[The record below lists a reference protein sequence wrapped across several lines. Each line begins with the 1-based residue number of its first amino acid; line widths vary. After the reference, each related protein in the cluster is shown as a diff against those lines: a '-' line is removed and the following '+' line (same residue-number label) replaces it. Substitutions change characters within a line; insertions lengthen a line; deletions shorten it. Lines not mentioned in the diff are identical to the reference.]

1 MATAKLKREKAGLA
15 SSPGRRRPRWTRRD
29 RIAAILTMVFLLPLA
44 LTFVYPFFWM
54 ITASVKDNNA
64 IFGSLNP
71 FTDVL
76 KVSNYI
82 RAWTEA
88 DMGRYTF
95 NTVFV
100 TFFAV
105 LISVL
110 SNALMG
116 YVLGRYAFPGKKVI
130 FVLLG
135 LVVFLPQGYTVI
147 PIFDMISA
155 LGLANSLWGVI
166 LAEAGGVSV
175 VIVLLFAGYFS
186 QMPKELEESAR
197 IDGAGFLRVFGSVY
211 LPLAKPV
218 LATAVILQFMHT
230 WNDFLL
236 PLVLTLTRPDLRTL
250 SVGIYSLQNQYFSDW
265 GLMTAASSIAL
276 VPILVLF
283 IILQR
288 YFVESFSGAVK
299 G

>member
-1 MATAKLKREKAGLA
+1 MGRSDSKTTPVGADAR
-15 SSPGRRRPRWTRRD
+15 PRRRPRWNRRD
-29 RIAAILTMVFLLPLA
+29 RIAAFVTVLFLLPLA
-44 LTFVYPFFWM
+44 LTFIYPFFWM

-105 LISVL
+105 VISVM

-116 YVLGRYAFPGKKVI
+116 YVLGRYSFPGKKVI

-135 LVVFLPQGYTVI
+135 MVIFLPQGYTII
-147 PIFDMISA
+147 PIYDMISA

-175 VIVLLFAGYFS
+175 VIVLLFAGYFA
-186 QMPKELEESAR
+186 QMPRELEESAR
-197 IDGAGFLRVFGSVY
+197 IDGAGFLRVFGTVY

-250 SVGIYSLQNQYFSDW
+250 SVGIYSLQNQYYSDW

-283 IILQR
+283 IVLQR
-288 YFVESFSGAVK
+288 YFVESFSGALK

>member
-1 MATAKLKREKAGLA
+1 MTVL
-15 SSPGRRRPRWTRRD
+15 
-29 RIAAILTMVFLLPLA
+29 FLLPLA
-44 LTFVYPFFWM
+44 LTFIYPFFWM
-54 ITASVKDNNA
+54 VTASVKDNNA

-105 LISVL
+105 VISVM

-116 YVLGRYAFPGKKVI
+116 YVLGRYSFPGKKVI

-135 LVVFLPQGYTVI
+135 MVIFLPQGYTII
-147 PIFDMISA
+147 PIYDMISA

-175 VIVLLFAGYFS
+175 VIVLLFAGYFA
-186 QMPKELEESAR
+186 QMPRELEESAR
-197 IDGAGFLRVFGSVY
+197 IDGAGFLRVFGTVY

-250 SVGIYSLQNQYFSDW
+250 SVGIYSLQNQYYSDW

-283 IILQR
+283 IVLQR
-288 YFVESFSGAVK
+288 YFVESFSGALK

>member
-1 MATAKLKREKAGLA
+1 MGRSESKTTPVGADAR
-15 SSPGRRRPRWTRRD
+15 PRRRPRWNRRD
-29 RIAAILTMVFLLPLA
+29 RIAAFVTVLFLLPLA
-44 LTFVYPFFWM
+44 LTFIYPFFWM

-105 LISVL
+105 VISVM

-116 YVLGRYAFPGKKVI
+116 YVLGRYSFPGKKVI

-135 LVVFLPQGYTVI
+135 MVIFLPQGYTII
-147 PIFDMISA
+147 PIYDMISA

-175 VIVLLFAGYFS
+175 VIVLLFAGYFA
-186 QMPKELEESAR
+186 QMPRELEESAR
-197 IDGAGFLRVFGSVY
+197 IDGAGFLRVFGTVY

-250 SVGIYSLQNQYFSDW
+250 SVGIYSLQNQYYSDW

-283 IILQR
+283 IVLQR
-288 YFVESFSGAVK
+288 YFVESFSGALK

>member
-1 MATAKLKREKAGLA
+1 MSRSDSKITSGGAETTV
-15 SSPGRRRPRWTRRD
+15 RRRPRWNRRD
-29 RIAAILTMVFLLPLA
+29 RIAALVTVLFLLPLA
-44 LTFVYPFFWM
+44 LTFIYPFFWM
-54 ITASVKDNNA
+54 VTASVKDNNA

-105 LISVL
+105 VISVM

-116 YVLGRYAFPGKKVI
+116 YVLGRYPFPGKKVI

-135 LVVFLPQGYTVI
+135 MVIFLPQGYTVI
-147 PIFDMISA
+147 PIYDMISA

-175 VIVLLFAGYFS
+175 VIVLLFAGYFA
-186 QMPKELEESAR
+186 QMPRELEESAR
-197 IDGAGFLRVFGSVY
+197 IDGAGFLRVFGTVY

-250 SVGIYSLQNQYFSDW
+250 SVGIYSLQNQYYSDW

-283 IILQR
+283 IVLQR
-288 YFVESFSGAVK
+288 YFVESFSGALK